1 MLGITYQCCKSYNN
15 RHLLRF
21 KTFIRAPLHLQLI
34 SPCGH
39 PRCWGLT
46 IKRSWAG
53 GGGGAWF
60 SLARRSFLVLCPPTP
75 LSAPLPPYKFSSGP
89 SLNPRK
95 KVKDVW
101 LEQTSVINDCRHY
114 GLVRLDTFRSR
125 QHILMF
131 QVSLERTPSGILQH
145 PDPIKKIFY
154 PVFTTTIFDTVF
166 MTFRCTSIEGIVLN
180 VLRVTPL

>member
-1 MLGITYQCCKSYNN
+1 ME
-15 RHLLRF
+15 
-21 KTFIRAPLHLQLI
+21 
-34 SPCGH
+34 
-39 PRCWGLT
+39 
-46 IKRSWAG
+46 RSWAG
-53 GGGGAWF
+53 GGGWF

-101 LEQTSVINDCRHY
+101 LEQTSVINDCRYY

-131 QVSLERTPSGILQH
+131 QVSLERTPSGIFQH
-145 PDPIKKIFY
+145 PDPIKNILCGFY
-154 PVFTTTIFDTVF
+154 HHNLWYCIHDFPLQIN
-166 MTFRCTSIEGIVLN
+166 RRNCSKCTSCYLSIIAN
-180 VLRVTPL
+180 VF